1 MSRRPA
7 ALLLA
12 SWLLVPGLSLAQ
24 EELDAEKIARIRRDE
39 QKALDAVNAK
49 HGNKQPSE
57 LSSAERRQIIEEQQ
71 AASAKVMDKHGVSA
85 KEYGRH
91 TARMGPDDNEAVAAA
106 TKRLEAEEQAKK
118 AAEAK
123 RAAEPKEISIQQGI
137 SEKNPVQLEGET
149 GTESA
154 PLVEQGVAAEDE
166 AGVASNKKE
175 EKEPEQKQRPSR
187 NKRNKRRGGGGD

>member
-1 MSRRPA
+1 MSRRPS

-49 HGNKQPSE
+49 HGNKKPSE
-57 LSSAERRQIIEEQQ
+57 MSSAERRQVIEEQQ

-123 RAAEPKEISIQQGI
+123 KQAEPKEISIQQGI

-166 AGVASNKKE
+166 VGGAVEKKE
-175 EKEPEQKQRPSR
+175 DKEPEQKRPSR
-187 NKRNKRRGGGGD
+187 NKRNKRRGGDD